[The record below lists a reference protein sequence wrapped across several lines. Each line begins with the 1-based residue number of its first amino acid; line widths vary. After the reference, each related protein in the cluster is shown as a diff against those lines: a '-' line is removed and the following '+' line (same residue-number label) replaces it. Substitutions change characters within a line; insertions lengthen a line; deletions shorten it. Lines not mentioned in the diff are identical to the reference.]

1 VTASA
6 VLPPVP
12 AGLYQDIQNFYAQ
25 QMQSLD
31 EGATSQWA
39 ATFTDDG
46 EFAAGGLPEPV
57 RGRAA
62 IEAGA
67 REVAAGFEASGT
79 RRRHWLGMLA
89 VTPGPG
95 DSVLA
100 RAYALV
106 LEIPPGGDVVARR
119 STVCDD
125 ELVPADG
132 GWLVRRRRV
141 TRDGLD

>member
-1 VTASA
+1 VTA
-6 VLPPVP
+6 VLAPT
-12 AGLYQDIQNFYAQ
+12 GLYQDIQQFYAQ
-25 QMQSLD
+25 QMQALD
-31 EGATSQWA
+31 EGATDEWA
-39 ATFTDDG
+39 ATFTPDG

-57 RGRAA
+57 RGRDA
-62 IEAGA
+62 IAAGA
-67 REVAAGFEASGT
+67 SKIAGEFADRGVQ
-79 RRRHWLGMLA
+79 RRHWLGMLT

-95 DSVLA
+95 GSVRA

-106 LEIPPGGDVVARR
+106 LEIPAGGDVIARR

-132 GWLVRRRRV
+132 GWLVRRREV

>member
-6 VLPPVP
+6 APALAP
-12 AGLYQDIQNFYAQ
+12 AGLYQDIQQFYAQ
-25 QMQSLD
+25 QMQALD
-31 EGATSQWA
+31 EGATSEWA
-39 ATFTDDG
+39 ATFTPDG

-57 RGRAA
+57 RGRDA
-62 IEAGA
+62 IAAGA
-67 REVAAGFEASGT
+67 AVIAADFAGRGVQ
-79 RRRHWLGMLA
+79 RRHWLGMLA
-89 VTPGPG
+89 VAPEPGG
-95 DSVLA
+95 SVRA

-106 LEIPPGGDVVARR
+106 LEIPPGGEVAVQR

-125 ELVPADG
+125 ELVPAGG

>member
-1 VTASA
+1 MTASA
-6 VLPPVP
+6 VLTPVP
-12 AGLYQDIQNFYAQ
+12 AGLYQDIQQFYAQ
-25 QMQSLD
+25 QMQALD
-31 EGATSQWA
+31 EGETGQWA
-39 ATFTDDG
+39 ATFTADG
-46 EFAAGGLPEPV
+46 EFAAGGMPEPV

-67 REVAAGFEASGT
+67 RDVAAAFEASGT

-89 VTPGPG
+89 VTQGPG
-95 DSVLA
+95 DSVRA

-106 LEIPPGGDVVARR
+106 LEIPPGGEVIARR

-132 GWLVRRRRV
+132 GWLVRRRQV